1 MGRRTDSD
9 ATTPKAA
16 LYLVDGLHYREVV
29 EWEGSNIRARKLY
42 TLHFSRSWSAVYSIA
57 LLLNL
62 GLAFMEKPCTAWEQ
76 CRDDSYVMA
85 GRPPSWVPLVL
96 EYLCALVYVAD
107 LLMCLSYMGRKL
119 FLKSKW
125 VRVRLVMVTLIIVN
139 PVLTAAVPAFPR
151 IHRLGR
157 PFMFI
162 ERYRN
167 VRKILSSILRSVPPI
182 LNVMVLLGFA
192 LIFFGVCF
200 HIFFAG
206 IDGEKCAFGFF
217 NSSEALTKDN
227 PNLIVCS
234 TFSQNCKDYFA
245 TLWASVIQ
253 LFILMTTANYPDV
266 MMPAYACGDFAAAL
280 LFVVHIII
288 TLYFLLSLIL
298 AIVYTQFQVRTR
310 EKFDKKMAKRAI
322 AFDKVFALL
331 ASDDLPESS
340 AAAAA
345 AAGVLGQD
353 TEASHE
359 SKGGDSASGMRHRGG
374 DRGGGGQGGG
384 FGAGA
389 GARGRS
395 TRGRLRLG
403 IHAWLDL
410 MSYVRPDLD
419 NRITK
424 TLFRM
429 VDFEGRGVL
438 TKYQFRQLAAYS
450 TVNATKRRRTSRL
463 QPVSSAA
470 VLRVNSAP
478 SPAAAPGC
486 PLHSASSHTR
496 FIGRYRKMD
505 QDIPQDW
512 QTMDQYGFT
521 VEYAMMTMVLGTAMT
536 LLQYGFT
543 LFFQTFDFN

>member
-1 MGRRTDSD
+1 
-9 ATTPKAA
+9 
-16 LYLVDGLHYREVV
+16 
-29 EWEGSNIRARKLY
+29 
-42 TLHFSRSWSAVYSIA
+42 
-57 LLLNL
+57 
-62 GLAFMEKPCTAWEQ
+62 
-76 CRDDSYVMA
+76 
-85 GRPPSWVPLVL
+85 
-96 EYLCALVYVAD
+96 
-107 LLMCLSYMGRKL
+107 
-119 FLKSKW
+119 
-125 VRVRLVMVTLIIVN
+125 
-139 PVLTAAVPAFPR
+139 
-151 IHRLGR
+151 
-157 PFMFI
+157 
-162 ERYRN
+162 
-167 VRKILSSILRSVPPI
+167 
-182 LNVMVLLGFA
+182 
-192 LIFFGVCF
+192 
-200 HIFFAG
+200 
-206 IDGEKCAFGFF
+206 
-217 NSSEALTKDN
+217 
-227 PNLIVCS
+227 
-234 TFSQNCKDYFA
+234 
-245 TLWASVIQ
+245 
-253 LFILMTTANYPDV
+253 MTTANYPDV

-280 LFVVHIII
+280 LFVVYIII

-340 AAAAA
+340 AGAAA

-374 DRGGGGQGGG
+374 DRGGGQGGG

-389 GARGRS
+389 RARGRP

-470 VLRVNSAP
+470 VLRVNSPP
-478 SPAAAPGC
+478 SPAAAIQRVKSAPMPSVAPPPPSSTSNSGSSGSGDAGHGEDDARGGDGRGARSTRVSLDMDMALDMSHRGDDISSDGTSGSLITPMEAAVMSSIRSAWDGVADQAGRGGGC
-486 PLHSASSHTR
+486 LGCV
-496 FIGRYRKMD
+496 FNG
-505 QDIPQDW
+505 IPRLQRVVVHEAWRLTFDVLVATNTLIILV
-512 QTMDQYGFT
+512 QFT
-521 VEYAMMTMVLGTAMT
+521 VEVPGDGLKRSFCMPCRCAYTSTS
-536 LLQYGFT
+536 
-543 LFFQTFDFN
+543 LFSESSANV